1 LGWQKGLHGLSAPL
15 TYREIN
21 WESVLP
27 IINSIAAFHPE
38 MTAWRQDLHAHPELS
53 MQETRTS
60 AIVRTKLAEFGVDD
74 IITGMATH
82 GVVGVIR
89 AGTSSKAIGLR
100 ADMDALPIQE
110 ETGLPHASRTQGVM
124 HACGHDG
131 HTTMLLGAAK
141 YLAETRNFDGTVY
154 LIFQPAEEFEG
165 GADRMV
171 KDGLFERC
179 PMDKVYGLHNWPE
192 MKAGTFLWRTGPV
205 MAAVG
210 FFDIVITGKG
220 SHGAS
225 PHQGVDPIMVSAQII
240 GALQTIVSRSIEP
253 IQGGVVSIGSISGG
267 EAYNILPE
275 RVVMKG
281 TARWYEPKVG
291 DQIEFGMNRLI
302 KGIAASFGASAELR
316 FFRHAPATVNEA
328 EATALAVEAAQVV
341 AGAGGVKEMRVPTMG
356 GEDFAYML
364 NAKQGAYLMLGGGK
378 GKHDPLLHHP
388 KYDFNDEILP
398 VGASWWATMVEQQL
412 AKV

>member
-1 LGWQKGLHGLSAPL
+1 MP
-15 TYREIN
+15 
-21 WESVLP
+21 V
-27 IINSIAAFHPE
+27 INSIAAFHPE

-53 MQETRTS
+53 MQEVRTS
-60 AIVRTKLAEFGVDD
+60 RVVQEKLAAFGVDE

-89 AGTSSKAIGLR
+89 SGTSDRAIGLR

-110 ETGLPHASRTQGVM
+110 ETGLPHASKTTGVM

-171 KDGLFERC
+171 KDGLFDRC
-179 PMDKVYGLHNWPE
+179 PMEKVYGLHNWPE
-192 MKAGTFLWRTGPV
+192 AKAGSFLWRAGPI

-210 FFDIVITGKG
+210 FFEITVTGLG

-225 PHQGVDPIMVSAQII
+225 PHQGIDPIVVSAQII

-253 IQGGVVSIGSISGG
+253 IQGGVVSIGSIAGG

-281 TARWYEPKVG
+281 TARWYLPEVG
-291 DQIEFGMNRLI
+291 DKIEAGMQRLVH
-302 KGIAASFGASAELR
+302 GIAESFGASADLN
-316 FFRHAPATVNEA
+316 FFRHAPATVNDEQ
-328 EATALAVEAAQVV
+328 ATALAIEAAMTISGPAAVR
-341 AGAGGVKEMRVPTMG
+341 EMRAPTMG

-364 NAKQGAYLMLGGGK
+364 NAKQGAYLMLGGARGD
-378 GKHDPLLHHP
+378 GDPLLHHP

-398 VGASWWATMVEQQL
+398 VGASWWATLVEQQL
-412 AKV
+412 AKTE

>member
-1 LGWQKGLHGLSAPL
+1 M
-15 TYREIN
+15 
-21 WESVLP
+21 P

-38 MTAWRQDLHAHPELS
+38 MTEWRRDLHAHPELS
-53 MQETRTS
+53 MQESRT
-60 AIVRTKLAEFGVDD
+60 AAMVRAKLAEFGVDD

-89 AGTSSKAIGLR
+89 AGSSDRAIGLR
-100 ADMDALPIQE
+100 ADMDALPIRE
-110 ETGLPHASRTQGVM
+110 ETGLPHASRTPGVM

-141 YLAETRNFDGTVY
+141 YLAETRNFDGTAY

-165 GADRMV
+165 GAEMMV

-179 PMDKVYGLHNWPE
+179 KMEKVFGLHNWPE
-192 MKAGTFLWRTGPV
+192 TKAGTFLWRTGSV

-210 FFDIVITGKG
+210 FFDITVTGKG

-225 PHQGVDPIMVSAQII
+225 PHQGIDPIMVAAQII

-253 IQGGVVSIGSISGG
+253 IEGGVVSIGSIAGG

-281 TARWYEPKVG
+281 TARWYRPEVG
-291 DQIEFGMNRLI
+291 DQIEAGMNRLV
-302 KGIAASFGASAELR
+302 KGIAESFGASAELR
-316 FFRHAPATVNEA
+316 FFRHAPATVNDVA
-328 EATALAVEAAQVV
+328 ATSLALDAAKAV
-341 AGAGGVKEMRVPTMG
+341 AGVDGVQEMRAPTMG
-356 GEDFAYML
+356 GEDFAFML
-364 NAKQGAYLMLGGGK
+364 NAKQGAYLMLGSGRS
-378 GKHDPLLHHP
+378 DDEPLLHHP
-388 KYDFNDEILP
+388 QYDFNDEILP
-398 VGASWWATMVEQQL
+398 VGASWWATLVEQILPKQG
-412 AKV
+412 